1 MGALSYTR
9 DTFTPDTG
17 TTVRSTRVTRAHD
30 SGPGAGNRPGPDAGT
45 AAEEAAVLARIRDG
59 DGAAF
64 RALIDRHVGSL
75 LAVARRMLKTEGDA
89 DDIVQEA
96 LVRVWHHAGTLE
108 LGPGGLRPWLR
119 RVVTNLCLDH
129 LRRHRLTSVVAEVP
143 ETPEAPGQVRNLA
156 EADLT
161 QRVEAALA
169 ALPERQR
176 VALTLFHYEG
186 LSQIEVGDMLGITD
200 EAVESLLARARRS
213 LKVALKDEW
222 RQLLPDAE

>member
-1 MGALSYTR
+1 MRALSYTPR
-9 DTFTPDTG
+9 VLTTTG
-17 TTVRSTRVTRAHD
+17 SGRVTRVHD
-30 SGPGAGNRPGPDAGT
+30 SGPGPGNRPGTEAET
-45 AAEEAAVLARIRDG
+45 AAEEAAVLARIRAG
-59 DGAAF
+59 DSAAF
-64 RALIDRHVGSL
+64 RQVIDRHMPSL
-75 LAVARRMLKTEGDA
+75 LAVARRMLKADGDA
-89 DDIVQEA
+89 EDIVQEA

-143 ETPEAPGQVRNLA
+143 ETPEAPDQARGLE
-156 EADLT
+156 EADLAK
-161 QRVEAALA
+161 RVGAALA

-186 LSQIEVGDMLGITD
+186 LSQIEVGDMLGISD

-213 LKVALKDEW
+213 LKAALKDEW
-222 RQLLPDAE
+222 RQLLPENE

>member
-1 MGALSYTR
+1 M
-9 DTFTPDTG
+9 
-17 TTVRSTRVTRAHD
+17 
-30 SGPGAGNRPGPDAGT
+30 
-45 AAEEAAVLARIRDG
+45 
-59 DGAAF
+59 
-64 RALIDRHVGSL
+64 
-75 LAVARRMLKTEGDA
+75 
-89 DDIVQEA
+89 
-96 LVRVWHHAGTLE
+96 RVWHHAGTLE

-143 ETPEAPGQVRNLA
+143 ETPEAPDQERSLA

-161 QRVEAALA
+161 HRVEAALA

-200 EAVESLLARARRS
+200 EAVELLLARARRS

>member
-1 MGALSYTR
+1 MRALRYT
-9 DTFTPDTG
+9 PGTG
-17 TTVRSTRVTRAHD
+17 TTERSSRVTRAHD
-30 SGPGAGNRPGPDAGT
+30 SGPGAGSRPGSDAGT

-64 RALIDRHVGSL
+64 RALIDRHVAGL
-75 LAVARRMLKTEGDA
+75 LAVARRMLKGDGDA
-89 DDIVQEA
+89 EDVVQEA

-108 LGPGGLRPWLR
+108 LGPGGLKPWLR

-143 ETPEAPGQVRNLA
+143 ETADLPTQERGLA
-156 EADLT
+156 ETDLAK
-161 QRVEAALA
+161 RVEQALA

-186 LSQIEVGDMLGITD
+186 LSQIEVGDMLGISD

-213 LKVALKDEW
+213 LKAALQDEW
-222 RQLLPDAE
+222 RLLLPDAE

>member
-9 DTFTPDTG
+9 DTFTPDPG
-17 TTVRSTRVTRAHD
+17 MTVRSTRVTRAHD
-30 SGPGAGNRPGPDAGT
+30 SGPGAGNRPGRDVGT

-75 LAVARRMLKTEGDA
+75 LAVARRMLKSEGDA

-96 LVRVWHHAGTLE
+96 MVRVWHHAGTLE

-143 ETPEAPGQVRNLA
+143 ETPAAPDQERGLA
-156 EADLT
+156 EADLS
-161 QRVEAALA
+161 QRVAAALA

-186 LSQIEVGDMLGITD
+186 LSQIEVGEMLGITD

>member
-1 MGALSYTR
+1 M
-9 DTFTPDTG
+9 
-17 TTVRSTRVTRAHD
+17 TRAHD
-30 SGPGAGNRPGPDAGT
+30 SGPGAGNRAGPDAGT

-64 RALIDRHVGSL
+64 RGLIDRHVGSL
-75 LAVARRMLKTEGDA
+75 LAVARRMLKSEGDA

-96 LVRVWHHAGTLE
+96 MVRVWHHAGTLE

-143 ETPEAPGQVRNLA
+143 ETPEAPDQERGLA
-156 EADLT
+156 EADLS
-161 QRVEAALA
+161 QRVAAALA

>member
-1 MGALSYTR
+1 MRALGYTLR
-9 DTFTPDTG
+9 HG
-17 TTVRSTRVTRAHD
+17 TTAGSRCVTRAHD
-30 SGPGAGNRPGPDAGT
+30 SGPGPGNRAGPEAGT

-64 RALIDRHVGSL
+64 RLLIDRHTASL
-75 LAVARRMLKTEGDA
+75 LAVARRMLKADGDA
-89 DDIVQEA
+89 EDIVQEA
-96 LVRVWHHAGTLE
+96 LVRVWHNAGTLE

-143 ETPEAPGQVRNLA
+143 EAASAPDQARGLE
-156 EADLT
+156 EADLSK
-161 QRVEAALA
+161 RVEAALS

-186 LSQIEVGDMLGITD
+186 LSQIEVGDMLGISD
-200 EAVESLLARARRS
+200 EAVESLLARARR
-213 LKVALKDEW
+213 ALKAALRDEW
-222 RQLLPDAE
+222 RQLLPDDE

>member
-1 MGALSYTR
+1 MRALSYT
-9 DTFTPDTG
+9 PEVE
-17 TTVRSTRVTRAHD
+17 TTARSRCVTRVHD
-30 SGPGAGNRPGPDAGT
+30 SGPGTGDRPGPGAGT
-45 AAEEAAVLARIRDG
+45 AAEEAAVLARIRNG
-59 DGAAF
+59 DGTAF
-64 RALIDRHVGSL
+64 RELIDRHTGSL
-75 LAVARRMLKTEGDA
+75 LAVARRMLKAEGDA
-89 DDIVQEA
+89 EDIVQEA

-143 ETPEAPGQVRNLA
+143 EAAEAPEQGRGLE
-156 EADLT
+156 EADLAK
-161 QRVEAALA
+161 RVQTALA

-186 LSQIEVGDMLGITD
+186 LSQIEVGDMLGISD

-222 RQLLPDAE
+222 RQLLPDDE

>member
-1 MGALSYTR
+1 MGALRYTVDR
-9 DTFTPDTG
+9 G
-17 TTVRSTRVTRAHD
+17 TTVRSAGVTRAHD
-30 SGPGAGNRPGPDAGT
+30 SGPGAGNRPGSDAGT

-75 LAVARRMLKTEGDA
+75 LAVARRMLKAEGDA

-143 ETPEAPGQVRNLA
+143 ETPEVPRQERGLA
-156 EADLT
+156 EAEMT
-161 QRVEAALA
+161 RRVEAALA

>member
-1 MGALSYTR
+1 MRALSYTR
-9 DTFTPDTG
+9 DTFTPGTG
-17 TTVRSTRVTRAHD
+17 TTVRSTCVTRAHD

-45 AAEEAAVLARIRDG
+45 VAEEAAVLARIRTG

-64 RALIDRHVGSL
+64 RILIDRHVGSL

-143 ETPEAPGQVRNLA
+143 ETPEAPGQERGLA
-156 EADLT
+156 EAELS
-161 QRVEAALA
+161 QRVTSALA

-213 LKVALKDEW
+213 LKVALKNEW

>member
-1 MGALSYTR
+1 MRALSYTPR
-9 DTFTPDTG
+9 VLTATG
-17 TTVRSTRVTRAHD
+17 SGRVTRVHD
-30 SGPGAGNRPGPDAGT
+30 SGPGTGNRPGTEAGT
-45 AAEEAAVLARIRDG
+45 AAEEAAVLARIRAG
-59 DGAAF
+59 DSAAF
-64 RALIDRHVGSL
+64 RQVIDRHMPAL
-75 LAVARRMLKTEGDA
+75 LAVARRMLKVDGDA
-89 DDIVQEA
+89 EDIVQEA

-143 ETPEAPGQVRNLA
+143 ETPEAPGQSRGLE
-156 EADLT
+156 EADLAK
-161 QRVEAALA
+161 RVGEALA

-186 LSQIEVGDMLGITD
+186 LSQIEVGDMLGISD

-213 LKVALKDEW
+213 LKAALKDEW
-222 RQLLPDAE
+222 QQLLPENE

>member
-1 MGALSYTR
+1 MRALSYTPR
-9 DTFTPDTG
+9 VLTTTG
-17 TTVRSTRVTRAHD
+17 SGRVTRVHD
-30 SGPGAGNRPGPDAGT
+30 SGPGPGNRPGTEAGT
-45 AAEEAAVLARIRDG
+45 AAEEAAVLARIRAG
-59 DGAAF
+59 DSAAF
-64 RALIDRHVGSL
+64 RQVIDRHMPSL
-75 LAVARRMLKTEGDA
+75 LAVARRMLKVDGDA
-89 DDIVQEA
+89 EDVVQEA

-143 ETPEAPGQVRNLA
+143 ETPEPPGQSRGLE
-156 EADLT
+156 EADLAK
-161 QRVEAALA
+161 RVGAALA

-186 LSQIEVGDMLGITD
+186 LSQIEVGDMLGISD

-213 LKVALKDEW
+213 LKAALKDEW
-222 RQLLPDAE
+222 RQLLPENE

>member
-1 MGALSYTR
+1 MRALSYTPR
-9 DTFTPDTG
+9 VLTTTG
-17 TTVRSTRVTRAHD
+17 SGRVTRVHD
-30 SGPGAGNRPGPDAGT
+30 SGPGPGNRPGTEAGT
-45 AAEEAAVLARIRDG
+45 AAEEAAVLARIRAG
-59 DGAAF
+59 DSAAF
-64 RALIDRHVGSL
+64 RQVIDRHMPAL
-75 LAVARRMLKTEGDA
+75 LAVARRMLKVDGDA
-89 DDIVQEA
+89 EDVVQEA

-143 ETPEAPGQVRNLA
+143 ETPEAPGQSRGLE
-156 EADLT
+156 EADLAK
-161 QRVEAALA
+161 RVGEALA

-186 LSQIEVGDMLGITD
+186 LSQIEVGDMLGISD

-213 LKVALKDEW
+213 LKAALKDEW
-222 RQLLPDAE
+222 QQLLPENE

>member
-1 MGALSYTR
+1 MRALSYTPR
-9 DTFTPDTG
+9 VL
-17 TTVRSTRVTRAHD
+17 TTIGSGRVTRVHD
-30 SGPGAGNRPGPDAGT
+30 SGPGPGNRPGTEAGT
-45 AAEEAAVLARIRDG
+45 AAEEAAVLARIRAG
-59 DGAAF
+59 DSAAF
-64 RALIDRHVGSL
+64 RQVIDRHMPAL
-75 LAVARRMLKTEGDA
+75 LAVARRMLKVDGDA
-89 DDIVQEA
+89 EDIVQEA

-143 ETPEAPGQVRNLA
+143 ETPEAPGQSRGLE
-156 EADLT
+156 EADLAK
-161 QRVEAALA
+161 RVGEALA

-186 LSQIEVGDMLGITD
+186 LSQIEVGDMLGISD

-213 LKVALKDEW
+213 LKAALKDEW
-222 RQLLPDAE
+222 QQLLPENE

>member
-1 MGALSYTR
+1 MRALSYTPQVQ
-9 DTFTPDTG
+9 TTTG
-17 TTVRSTRVTRAHD
+17 SGRVTRVHD
-30 SGPGAGNRPGPDAGT
+30 SGPGPGNRPGTEAGT
-45 AAEEAAVLARIRDG
+45 AAEEAAVLARIRAG
-59 DGAAF
+59 DNVAF
-64 RALIDRHVGSL
+64 RQLIDRHMPSL
-75 LAVARRMLKTEGDA
+75 LAVARRMLKADGDA
-89 DDIVQEA
+89 EDIVQEA

-143 ETPEAPGQVRNLA
+143 ERPEAPEQSRGLE
-156 EADLT
+156 EADLAK
-161 QRVEAALA
+161 RVGAALA

-186 LSQIEVGDMLGITD
+186 LSQIEVGDMLGISD

-213 LKVALKDEW
+213 LKAALKDEW
-222 RQLLPDAE
+222 RQLLPENE

>member
-1 MGALSYTR
+1 MRALSYTR
-9 DTFTPDTG
+9 DTWNI
-17 TTVRSTRVTRAHD
+17 VRSTRVTRAHD
-30 SGPGAGNRPGPDAGT
+30 SGPGAGNRPGSDAGT

-64 RALIDRHVGSL
+64 RTLIDRHVGSL

-143 ETPEAPGQVRNLA
+143 ETPEAPLQERGLA
-156 EADLT
+156 EADLS

-213 LKVALKDEW
+213 LKSALKDEW
-222 RQLLPDAE
+222 RQLLPDTE

>member
-1 MGALSYTR
+1 MRALSYT
-9 DTFTPDTG
+9 PKVE
-17 TTVRSTRVTRAHD
+17 TTAGSRYVTRVHD
-30 SGPGAGNRPGPDAGT
+30 SGPGPGDRPGPGAGT

-59 DGAAF
+59 DGTAF
-64 RALIDRHVGSL
+64 RELIDRHTGVL
-75 LAVARRMLKTEGDA
+75 LAVARRMLKVDGDA
-89 DDIVQEA
+89 EDIVQEA

-129 LRRHRLTSVVAEVP
+129 LRRHRLTTIVAEIP
-143 ETPEAPGQVRNLA
+143 ETPEPPEQSRGLEA
-156 EADLT
+156 ADLAK
-161 QRVEAALA
+161 RVGAALA

-186 LSQIEVGDMLGITD
+186 LSQIEVGDMLGISD
-200 EAVESLLARARRS
+200 EAVESLLARARRT

-222 RQLLPDAE
+222 QQLLPDSE

>member
-1 MGALSYTR
+1 MRALSYTR
-9 DTFTPDTG
+9 ETEM
-17 TTVRSTRVTRAHD
+17 TVRSVRLTRAHD
-30 SGPGAGNRPGPDAGT
+30 SDPGAGNRLGSDAGT
-45 AAEEAAVLARIRDG
+45 AAEEAAVLARIRAG
-59 DGAAF
+59 DGTAF
-64 RALIDRHVGSL
+64 RLLVDRHVSGL
-75 LAVARRMLKTEGDA
+75 LAVARRMLKAEGDA
-89 DDIVQEA
+89 EDIVQEA

-108 LGPGGLRPWLR
+108 LGPGGVRPWLR

-143 ETPEAPGQVRNLA
+143 ETPEAPAQSRSLEEA
-156 EADLT
+156 ELSV
-161 QRVEAALA
+161 RVEAALA

-186 LSQIEVGDMLGITD
+186 LSQIEVGDMLGISD

-222 RQLLPDAE
+222 RQLLPDTE

>member
-1 MGALSYTR
+1 MRALSYTH
-9 DTFTPDTG
+9 DTWNI
-17 TTVRSTRVTRAHD
+17 VRSTRVTRAHD
-30 SGPGAGNRPGPDAGT
+30 SGPGADNRPGPEAGT

-64 RALIDRHVGSL
+64 RTLIDRHVGSL

-143 ETPEAPGQVRNLA
+143 ETPEAPLQERGLA
-156 EADLT
+156 EADLS

-213 LKVALKDEW
+213 LKSALKDEW
-222 RQLLPDAE
+222 RQLLPDTE

>member
-1 MGALSYTR
+1 MRALSYTR
-9 DTFTPDTG
+9 ETEI
-17 TTVRSTRVTRAHD
+17 TVRSPRVTRAHD
-30 SGPGAGNRPGPDAGT
+30 SGPEAGNRPGPDAGT

-59 DGAAF
+59 DAAAF
-64 RALIDRHVGSL
+64 RTLVDRHVAVL
-75 LAVARRMLKTEGDA
+75 LSIARRMLKGEGDA
-89 DDIVQEA
+89 EDIVQEA

-129 LRRHRLTSVVAEVP
+129 LRRHRLTSVVADVP
-143 ETPEAPGQVRNLA
+143 ETPEAPEQSRGLE

-161 QRVEAALA
+161 KRVEAALA

-186 LSQIEVGDMLGITD
+186 LSQIEVGDMLGISD

-222 RQLLPDAE
+222 RQLLPDTE

>member
-1 MGALSYTR
+1 MHALRYNR
-9 DTFTPDTG
+9 VPEV
-17 TTVRSTRVTRAHD
+17 TVGSLRVTRAPE
-30 SGPGAGNRPGPDAGT
+30 SGPGTGNRPGPDARMV
-45 AAEEAAVLARIRDG
+45 AEEAAVLARIRDG

-64 RALIDRHVGSL
+64 RILIDRHLNVL
-75 LAVARRMLKTEGDA
+75 LAVARRMLRTEGDA
-89 DDIVQEA
+89 EDVVQEA

-108 LGPGGLRPWLR
+108 LGPGGVRPWLR

-143 ETPEAPGQVRNLA
+143 ETLEAPTQERGLE
-156 EADLT
+156 EADLSK
-161 QRVEAALA
+161 RVEAALA

-186 LSQIEVGDMLGITD
+186 LSQIEVGDMLGISD

-222 RQLLPDAE
+222 RQLLPDEE

>member
-1 MGALSYTR
+1 MGALRYTR
-9 DTFTPDTG
+9 DTFTPDPG
-17 TTVRSTRVTRAHD
+17 MTVRSTRVTRAHD
-30 SGPGAGNRPGPDAGT
+30 SGPGAGNRAGPDAGT

-64 RALIDRHVGSL
+64 RGLIDRHVGSL
-75 LAVARRMLKTEGDA
+75 LAVARRMLRSEGDA

-96 LVRVWHHAGTLE
+96 MVRVWHHAGTLE

-143 ETPEAPGQVRNLA
+143 ETPEAPDQERGLA
-156 EADLT
+156 EADLS
-161 QRVEAALA
+161 QRVAAALA

-222 RQLLPDAE
+222 RQLLPDSE